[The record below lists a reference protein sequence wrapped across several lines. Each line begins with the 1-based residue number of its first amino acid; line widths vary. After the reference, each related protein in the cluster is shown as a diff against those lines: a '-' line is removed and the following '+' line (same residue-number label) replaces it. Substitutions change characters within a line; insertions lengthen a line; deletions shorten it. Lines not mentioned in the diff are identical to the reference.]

1 MWRKI
6 RDAIQIMILTFTMVG
21 GFFLGFL
28 YMWALLGLPMERYA
42 LIVAMS
48 VSVAC
53 TIGWQ
58 MWIKYGKR

>member
-6 RDAIQIMILTFTMVG
+6 RDAIQMMILTFTMVG
-21 GFFLGFL
+21 GFFLGYL
-28 YMWALLGLPMERYA
+28 YIWAGLGLPMERYA

-48 VSVAC
+48 VSIAS
-53 TIGWQ
+53 TIGWL